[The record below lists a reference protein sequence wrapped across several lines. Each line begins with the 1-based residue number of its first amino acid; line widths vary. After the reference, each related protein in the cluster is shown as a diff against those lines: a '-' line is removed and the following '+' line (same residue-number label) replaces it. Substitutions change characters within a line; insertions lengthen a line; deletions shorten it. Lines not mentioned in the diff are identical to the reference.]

1 MAFPVITFIEM
12 FTPKRPIWMDS
23 GDKSGW
29 DACYCYIYL
38 WLGTECQMAISLSIG
53 KFPRMLSK
61 SLGSNILLNNRK
73 NMAVQG
79 EKCADNDAIPLWRL
93 LLFCIFFLKYS
104 IIFLPFSIFLS
115 FWKILPVKKTICF
128 KNDFNWIFSLSIC
141 LILFQFVSF
150 IQIPN

>member
-12 FTPKRPIWMDS
+12 FTLKRPISMGS

-38 WLGTECQMAISLSIG
+38 WLGTECQMAISSSIG
-53 KFPRMLSK
+53 KFPRMLSN

-73 NMAVQG
+73 NMALQG

-104 IIFLPFSIFLS
+104 IIFLLFSIFFL
-115 FWKILPVKKTICF
+115 FGKFHPEKWQYVLKTIFIECF
-128 KNDFNWIFSLSIC
+128 FPQLA
-141 LILFQFVSF
+141 
-150 IQIPN
+150 

>member
-1 MAFPVITFIEM
+1 MCGWHFRWLHLLKCLH
-12 FTPKRPIWMDS
+12 PKRPIWMGS

-104 IIFLPFSIFLS
+104 IIFLSFSIFFL
-115 FWKILPVKKTICF
+115 FGKFHPEKRQYVLKTIF
-128 KNDFNWIFSLSIC
+128 IESFFS
-141 LILFQFVSF
+141 QFA
-150 IQIPN
+150 